1 MKTTVPKKT
10 APSVLFGPQQHVI
23 QFADPF
29 QFHFQAVVI
38 CKPALHLCFLLG
50 PNTDLLVP
58 PPGIV
63 DGEDQCRMSLPSGT
77 SPATALMPN
86 RPLQQRPAQDLRRR
100 TDRTGKFVA

>member
-1 MKTTVPKKT
+1 MAVRSRSSTAKGSFPFPSFQRSDARLVPPHIFLYIDENSGPKKT
-10 APSVLFGPQQHVI
+10 PPSVLFGPQQHVI

-38 CKPALHLCFLLG
+38 CKPALHLRFLLG

-63 DGEDQCRMSLPSGT
+63 DG
-77 SPATALMPN
+77 
-86 RPLQQRPAQDLRRR
+86 
-100 TDRTGKFVA
+100 